1 MNSGYEY
8 ATEVFNQTEA
18 ALADLQQKLVTAR
31 LLVTDDPLVA
41 DLDRV
46 LNATDE
52 VAEVIHE
59 IVNSFWAARKPDST
73 LVAERESRWDSFGDA
88 LVRFQADAIATLKPT
103 IREQSRFR
111 RLR

>member
-8 ATEVFNQTEA
+8 ATGVFNQTET

-41 DLDRV
+41 DLDQV
-46 LNATDE
+46 LDATDD

-59 IVNSFWAARKPDST
+59 VVNSFWAAKEPAST
-73 LVAERESRWDSFGDA
+73 VVAERESRWDAFGDA
-88 LVRFQADAIATLKPT
+88 LVQFQTDAIATLKPT
-103 IREQSRFR
+103 IRERSLFR
-111 RLR
+111 RR